1 MDITTV
7 NLGNISTTFT
17 KQDQRY
23 SWCEK
28 HIGKGAYFDSRAFW
42 DPEVL
47 WCVEQSNGNI
57 YFTFRKDEHA
67 TWFVLRWS

>member
-1 MDITTV
+1 MRTI
-7 NLGNISTTFT
+7 NLGRIADSFT
-17 KQDQRY
+17 RQDKRY
-23 SWCEK
+23 SWCETN
-28 HIGKGAYFDSRAFW
+28 IGKGAYFDSRAFY

-67 TWFVLRWS
+67 ILFALRWA